1 MIGDCWLFAA
11 MAAIAEYPERIQRVF
26 TNQGLTKSGIYQVK
40 MWYKGSPH
48 LINLDDSLAVNYK
61 GVPVSAK

>member
-40 MWYKGSPH
+40 MWYKG
-48 LINLDDSLAVNYK
+48 
-61 GVPVSAK
+61 